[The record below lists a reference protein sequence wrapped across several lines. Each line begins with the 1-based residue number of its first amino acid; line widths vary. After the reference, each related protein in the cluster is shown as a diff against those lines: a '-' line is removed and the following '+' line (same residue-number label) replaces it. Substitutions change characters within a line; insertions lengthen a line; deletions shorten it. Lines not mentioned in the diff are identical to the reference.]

1 MLAERVSTGAPL
13 LDRILGG
20 GFLRGKT
27 YLVTGETGVGKTILS
42 LQFLLN
48 GLQGGERVAYVS
60 LDERVGSVLDGALSL
75 GWDLWSFYRSGLLYP
90 FEIRIYS
97 EDLGRYRKDTRAY
110 IDNIL
115 RMTGGGRVSRIVLDP
130 ISAMAFGAGDE
141 FAVREYIREIITFM
155 EEKIGAT
162 TVLTCDIP
170 TGSNKLSRFGYEE
183 FLSSGVIVM
192 GFTRIGGRVV
202 RTIYVRKMRW
212 SPADPTIYT
221 FEITRDKGI
230 SIGAPLRVLEL
241 RNRAAMA
248 GALAGPTG
256 SRIEGAG
263 YSGPTEPPTDEGEDS
278 ESFAPEGETGAEQP

>member
-1 MLAERVSTGAPL
+1 MLIERISTGVPL

-20 GFLRGKT
+20 GFLKGKT
-27 YLVTGETGVGKTILS
+27 YLITGETGVGKTILS
-42 LQFLLN
+42 LQFLLD
-48 GLQGGERVAYVS
+48 GLNKGERVAYVS
-60 LDERVGSVLDGALSL
+60 LDERVGSVLDGVLSL
-75 GWDLWSFYRSGLLYP
+75 GWDLWSYYRSGLLYP

-97 EDLGRYRKDTRAY
+97 EDLGKYRKDSKAY

-115 RMTGGGRVSRIVLDP
+115 KMTSGGRISRIVLDP

-141 FAVREYIREIITFM
+141 FAIREYIREIITFL

-192 GFTRIGGRVV
+192 GLTRIGGRVI

-212 SPADPTIYT
+212 SPADSTIYT
-221 FEITRDKGI
+221 FEISRNQGI
-230 SIGAPLRVLEL
+230 AIGPPLRVLEL
-241 RNRAAMA
+241 RNQAARA
-248 GALAGPTG
+248 GAFISPTSAREERVGRLDVDELGGDVEREDESAGA
-256 SRIEGAG
+256 RRGA
-263 YSGPTEPPTDEGEDS
+263 D
-278 ESFAPEGETGAEQP
+278 AAE